1 MRLEAKDRMNPNL
14 ICVATITDIRDGKLL
29 IHFDGWSN
37 RYDYWCE
44 PDTPDIHPIRWC
56 DNHGIGLQPPHRK
69 KFKFADFLVV
79 ILFSLVG
86 RPGRFVWE
94 QYLQEV
100 GAMRVPDEAFVPAQ
114 R

>member
-1 MRLEAKDRMNPNL
+1 MRLEAKDRLNPNL

-69 KFKFADFLVV
+69 KFKFAAFLVA
-79 ILFSLVG
+79 I
-86 RPGRFVWE
+86 
-94 QYLQEV
+94 
-100 GAMRVPDEAFVPAQ
+100 
-114 R
+114 